1 MSSFLTE
8 NNLNKELDIEKIKTY
23 LKKSDFYNFFIDY
36 VPGSFDSMKREMSE
50 IVAKNRKMTKEK
62 ALLVRS
68 FRVSEAKKF
77 IISNDLQE
85 HFFKK

>member
-1 MSSFLTE
+1 MSDILT
-8 NNLNKELDIEKIKTY
+8 KKKLDIDKIKAY
-23 LKKSDFYNFFIDY
+23 LKKSEFYKFFIDY

-50 IVAKNRKMTKEK
+50 IVAENRKMTIEK

-68 FRVSEAKKF
+68 FRVSEAIKF

-85 HFFKK
+85 HFSKK